1 MIRLWGRANSINVQ
15 KVLWCAAELDL
26 SVERIDA
33 GGPHGGLDTP
43 EFRALNPNA
52 KVPCLDDGGFV
63 LWESHAIIRYL
74 ARRYGNGQLTPAD
87 VEAQAIADQWIDWTV
102 NEAWADLRPI
112 FWGLV
117 RTAQADRDNTAI
129 EAHQRLLGRKL
140 AIVDRWLADRPFIAG
155 ETLTIGDI
163 PLGCLVY
170 RWYAIDMPHRD
181 LSNLRHWY
189 DRLTNR
195 AGFQRFVML
204 PLS

>member
-52 KVPCLDDGGFV
+52 KVPCLDDDGFV
-63 LWESHAIIRYL
+63 LWESHAIVRYL
-74 ARRYGNGQLTPAD
+74 ARRYGDGRLIPAD

-102 NEAWADLRPI
+102 NEAWANLRPI

-117 RTAQADRDNTAI
+117 RTAQSDRDNTEI

-181 LSNLRHWY
+181 LPNLRHWY
-189 DRLTNR
+189 DRLTIR

>member
-43 EFRALNPNA
+43 AFRALNPNA

-63 LWESHAIIRYL
+63 LWESHAIIRHL
-74 ARRYGNGQLTPAD
+74 ARRCGDGRLTPSD
-87 VEAQAIADQWIDWTV
+87 LEAQAIADQWIDWTV
-102 NEAWADLRPI
+102 NEAWADLRPV

-117 RTAQADRDNTAI
+117 RTAPADRDDAAI
-129 EAHQRLLGRKL
+129 EAHKRLLGRKL
-140 AIVDRWLADRPFIAG
+140 AIADRWLADRPFIAG

-163 PLGCLVY
+163 PLGCLVH
-170 RWYAIDMPHRD
+170 RWYAIDMRRRD
-181 LSNLRHWY
+181 LPNLRRWY
-189 DRLTNR
+189 ESLTDR
-195 AGFQRFVML
+195 AGFRRHVML